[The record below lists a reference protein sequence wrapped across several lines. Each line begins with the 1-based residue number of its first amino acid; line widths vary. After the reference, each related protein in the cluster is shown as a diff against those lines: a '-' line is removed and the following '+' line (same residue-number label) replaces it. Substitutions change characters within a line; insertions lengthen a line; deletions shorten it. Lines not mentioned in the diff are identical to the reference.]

1 MDNQT
6 FEARDGWTQ
15 DPLNGSSS
23 DDVIRQNGSMSNDT
37 MTEEDWFGYITE
49 GLMLVS
55 ISTCGFIGN
64 SMSIWVLLRSSLR
77 GNFSYQ
83 LTSLA
88 GQKPLSS
95 PLLHDF

>member
-1 MDNQT
+1 MNNQT
-6 FEARDGWTQ
+6 FESKDTWNQ
-15 DPLNGSSS
+15 NPLNGSSS
-23 DDVIRQNGSMSNDT
+23 DILANGSSSDVHLNRSTDNDT

-49 GLMLVS
+49 GLMLTS

-64 SMSIWVLLRSSLR
+64 TMSIWVLLRSSLR

-88 GQKPLSS
+88 G
-95 PLLHDF
+95 

>member
-6 FEARDGWTQ
+6 FESSDSWTQ
-15 DPLNGSSS
+15 NPLNGSSS
-23 DDVIRQNGSMSNDT
+23 GLSPNGSSANNT

-55 ISTCGFIGN
+55 ISACGFIGN
-64 SMSIWVLLRSSLR
+64 TMSIWVLLRSSLR

-88 GQKPLSS
+88 GQA
-95 PLLHDF
+95 

>member
-6 FEARDGWTQ
+6 FELFDNATQ
-15 DPLNGSSS
+15 PPLNGSTS
-23 DDVIRQNGSMSNDT
+23 DGVTSQNGSSFDDE

-49 GLMLVS
+49 GLMLTS

-64 SMSIWVLLRSSLR
+64 ILSVWVLLRSSLR

-88 GQKPLSS
+88 GVYNFLWG
-95 PLLHDF
+95 